1 MPTTKDWAQAIQ
13 TLKPE
18 HNLDML
24 LQIKGMARAT
34 YYYSLKTRKDKHASL
49 RKSIERIFNEN
60 NGSYGY
66 RRVYQQLRTEGYTIN
81 HKTVAKLMAEMGLQ
95 ARRKKVRYRSYK
107 GEVGRIAPNLL
118 ERNFQTDGPNRKWVT
133 DITQIDIRGRK
144 CYLSPILDVWNGEI
158 ISYAISDSPNLKLVT
173 SMLQKALRKQ
183 KSLEGML
190 MHSDQGWHYQHI
202 QYRQLLKDH
211 GIVQSMSRRGNCLD
225 NAIMENFFGL
235 MKNELLYPN
244 QWESLDEFKSALKQ
258 YIHYYNNKRI
268 KLKLKM
274 SPVQYRTHFQ
284 NIVN

>member
-274 SPVQYRTHFQ
+274 SPVQYRTQFQ
-284 NIVN
+284 YI

>member
-1 MPTTKDWAQAIQ
+1 
-13 TLKPE
+13 
-18 HNLDML
+18 ML

-244 QWESLDEFKSALKQ
+244 QWESLDEIKSALKQ

>member
-1 MPTTKDWAQAIQ
+1 MPTTRDWAQAIQ